1 MKTEGAWSKACV
13 LGVALCLLA
22 AAPARPQAASGKP
35 NEQSG
40 ATEARP
46 AATSNKKRPKL
57 AEITRVSTEEAA
69 QGVARQKAT
78 PGGDASNTET
88 DETAPPAVTELKPTA
103 RSSEASGG
111 SVTVKDSKS
120 SKASKVHGRMYGSLD
135 PKNSGDRQ
143 DGAAVGAGSKNG
155 KTSIYIETEGSRG
168 ATPPNR

>member
-1 MKTEGAWSKACV
+1 MKTEGVWSKAYV

-22 AAPARPQAASGKP
+22 AAPARPQAAGEKP

-57 AEITRVSTEEAA
+57 AEITRVSTDEAA
-69 QGVARQKAT
+69 RGVARQKAAK
-78 PGGDASNTET
+78 DEEASNAGP
-88 DETAPPAVTELKPTA
+88 DGPAAPAVTELKPVT
-103 RSSEASGG
+103 GG
-111 SVTVKDSKS
+111 SETSRGTVTVKDSKGS
-120 SKASKVHGRMYGSLD
+120 TASKVHGRVYGSLD

-143 DGAAVGAGSKNG
+143 QGAAVGAGSKSG

-168 ATPPNR
+168 TTPPNR